1 MARLMSTTTT
11 GPRVCPLGI
20 SIHHLRDEWEH
31 SAANYIDIPRVL
43 MSRRDE
49 TELNGGDYDC
59 DDYDDDGQNDGQG
72 HDQDDNK
79 QIA

>member
-1 MARLMSTTTT
+1 
-11 GPRVCPLGI
+11 
-20 SIHHLRDEWEH
+20 
-31 SAANYIDIPRVL
+31 